1 MAIIAITV
9 AICSYFKLT
18 FVPYMVSAEVIV
30 VVILMVLK
38 KLPEKTFPI
47 FIGGLALS
55 MILQQTMLGSY
66 IVGTDIHG
74 EYFIANKTITSG
86 WDWSYFH
93 LNVTSIV
100 INIFT
105 PFLYKIGIPIVWQF
119 KLIYPIILCAV
130 PFILYFAF
138 SKQFSKRVA
147 FYSAFFFM
155 IVPVFTVEI
164 AGIVKSMVAEVFFAL
179 IVLTLFS
186 KISNLKKGIL
196 LTVFGILSVM
206 CHYTVGTI
214 VVAYLGAMGGGLL
227 IYKICTRKNNFL
239 PLIVAF
245 VIVLLVGVVWLK
257 YTGGSVVFTGYTHA
271 FDAVKGKTID
281 AFEAPSKIEPNTDT
295 TEITSEDSYLKSQ
308 DSLVQ
313 TALGM
318 DWNKVSSWGK
328 FFRVLQYL
336 TQLAIIAGFIYLIV
350 KRKKYNVS
358 IEFLVSIVASAV
370 ILVMVLFVP
379 KLANMINTTRWYHF
393 ALFFI
398 SPLFVIG
405 LMQVGKEKLLVGLI
419 IAYYLFTSGFV
430 FHLVK
435 SDVPTSSVEIPYS
448 IAYSG
453 NEGIVGFYNQDDID
467 CAKWLVENRNG
478 MDVLVSYVG
487 TYLPLE
493 FEDWL
498 EQYKESPKLLTKPY
512 LIYITTQDIELNKW
526 VLGTGVGMRSYNP
539 LPDVSGLEELHRNGK
554 AVVYVVR

>member
-1 MAIIAITV
+1 MSILAILAAIGSYFRIDAVPYVVSFVVITV
-9 AICSYFKLT
+9 
-18 FVPYMVSAEVIV
+18 MV
-30 VVILMVLK
+30 LMALK

-47 FIGGLALS
+47 LIGGLALS

-105 PFLYKIGIPIVWQF
+105 PFLDKIGIPIVWQF
-119 KLIYPIILCAV
+119 KLIYPIVLCAV
-130 PFILYFAF
+130 PVILYFAF

-147 FYSAFFFM
+147 FYSALFFM

-179 IVLTLFS
+179 TVYVLFS

-196 LTVFGILSVM
+196 LTVFGILSIM

-227 IYKICTRKNNFL
+227 IYKFCTRKNNFV
-239 PLIVAF
+239 PLIIAF
-245 VIVLLVGVVWLK
+245 IIILVVGGIWLK
-257 YTGGSVVFTGYTHA
+257 STGGSVVFTGYTHA
-271 FDAVKGKTID
+271 FDAVKGKTMD
-281 AFEAPSKIEPNTDT
+281 AFEAPSSPSGSDIVESN
-295 TEITSEDSYLKSQ
+295 SEDSYLNSQ

-318 DWNKVSSWGK
+318 DWNKVSTSGK
-328 FFRVLQYL
+328 AFRIIQYI
-336 TQLAIIAGFIYLIV
+336 TQIAIIAGFIYLIV
-350 KRKKYNVS
+350 KRKKYQVS
-358 IEFLVSIVASAV
+358 IEFLASIVASGV
-370 ILVMVLFVP
+370 ILMLVLFVP
-379 KLANMINTTRWYHF
+379 KLANIINTTRWYHF

-398 SPLFVIG
+398 SPLFVVA
-405 LMQVGKEKLLVGLI
+405 LMQVGKEKLLVGVMI
-419 IAYYLFTSGFV
+419 VYYIFTSGLV
-430 FHLVK
+430 FEVAH
-435 SDVPTSSVEIPYS
+435 SNVPSSSVEIPYS

-453 NEGIVGFYNQDDID
+453 DEGIVGFYNSDDVE
-467 CAKWLVENRNG
+467 CAKWLVANRN
-478 MDVLVSYVG
+478 DLKVHVSYTG

-493 FEDWL
+493 FEDWS
-498 EQYKESPKLLTKPY
+498 EQYQESAKKLTKPY
-512 LIYITTQDIELNKW
+512 LLFITTQDVELNKW
-526 VLGTGVGMRSYNP
+526 ACGVGVGLRSYVS
-539 LPDVSGLEELHRNGK
+539 LPNVEGLEELHRNGK
-554 AVVYVVR
+554 GVVYYVR